1 MTPLNRLL
9 LAVTTAFFSTLTM
22 AHDYQHAGLTL
33 EHPWARATPPGVSIG
48 GGFLTIHNSNAEDE
62 RLIGGS
68 AAFAK
73 DVQIHET
80 KQEGDVMKM
89 QHLPDGLLIPA
100 GESVSLQPGSYHL
113 MFMGLESPLV
123 DGDRQTV
130 TLIFENAGEMDV
142 EFAIEKSSG
151 MDHDMN

>member
-1 MTPLNRLL
+1 MTAINRILL
-9 LAVTTAFFSTLTM
+9 TLTTALFSTIAF

-33 EHPWARATPPGVSIG
+33 THPWARATPPGISIG
-48 GGFLTIHNSNAEDE
+48 GGFLTIHNGDTEDE
-62 RLIGGS
+62 RLLGGR
-68 AAFAK
+68 ATFAK
-73 DVQIHET
+73 DIQIHET

-123 DGDRQTV
+123 DGDRQRV
-130 TLIFENAGEMDV
+130 TLIFENAGEMEV
-142 EFAIEKSSG
+142 EFAIEKSSS